1 MTQRGKVAL
10 VLAALM
16 LALAMMACGDFNET
30 SPMLNSIEHTV
41 SEAN

>member
-1 MTQRGKVAL
+1 MTQRKVAL

-30 SPMLNSIEHTV
+30 SPMLNGIQHTV